1 MNLHCRVLA
10 LWENG
15 GLLSRYLSYGYNEKS
30 RFFLNGTKVFNKN
43 IIYSDFSQDRT
54 PFLPKLYIIR
64 PVSILFSTRSH
75 PVNLSERR
83 LQ

>member
-1 MNLHCRVLA
+1 MNLHCWVLA

-43 IIYSDFSQDRT
+43 IIFSDFSQDHT
-54 PFLPKLYIIR
+54 PFLSKLYIR

-75 PVNLSERR
+75 PANLSERR